1 MAIPDEEV
9 RRLLNALSESSLT
22 ALAVQARIAIEELSE
37 TDPQGPTER
46 IEAGRIQVE
55 ALRESVLFPLKRE
68 MEATQELPELARRFG
83 LKPNVFVLADEKVGD
98 APRLVSLTDR
108 ERLKRLNRFLAVL
121 AQELDEAEQAILR
134 REGHQH

>member
-1 MAIPDEEV
+1 MATPDEEV

-22 ALAVQARIAIEELSE
+22 AVAVQARVAIEELNETNPEGPSE
-37 TDPQGPTER
+37 R
-46 IEAGRIQVE
+46 LEAGRIQVR
-55 ALRESVLFPLKRE
+55 ALRESLLFPLKRE
-68 MEATQELPELARRFG
+68 MEAAQELPELARRVG

-121 AQELDEAEQAILR
+121 AQELDEAEQAIFR
-134 REGHQH
+134 REGRQP